1 MKSITLYQ
9 GNQGEEQAKTTFNFN
24 YKITTIKS
32 GTDFEYA
39 QNDTL
44 VKSTTFRNDIATLDV
59 TKSERTAMKS
69 ITLYQGNQGEEQ
81 AKTTFN
87 FNYTVTTIKSVTDF
101 EYDQNDTLVKSTTFR
116 NDIATLDVTK
126 AERTA
131 MKSIT
136 LYQGNQGE
144 EQAKTT
150 FNFNYKVTTIKSV
163 TDFESDQND
172 PLGKATTFRND
183 IATLDVRKAE
193 RTAMK
198 SITLYQGNQGEEQA
212 KTTFNFNYKV
222 TTIKSVTD
230 FEYDQNDTLV
240 KSTTFRNDIATL
252 DVTKAERTAM
262 KSITLY
268 QGNKGE
274 EQAKTTFNFNYKVT
288 TIKSVTDFEY
298 DQNDTL
304 VKSTTFRTD
313 IATLDVT
320 KAERTA
326 MKSTTLSQGTQ
337 GEEHAKTTF
346 NFNYKVTTIKSVT
359 DFEYDQND
367 TLVKST
373 TFSNDIAT
381 LDVTKAERTAMKSIT
396 LYQGNQGEE
405 QAKTTFNFNYKVTT
419 IKSVTDFAYD
429 QNDKLVKSTAFRN
442 DIATL
447 DVTKAERTAMKSI
460 TLYQGNQGEEQAK
473 TTFNFNY
480 KVTTIKS
487 VTDFEYDQNDTL
499 VKSTTF

>member
-163 TDFESDQND
+163 TDFE
-172 PLGKATTFRND
+172 
-183 IATLDVRKAE
+183 
-193 RTAMK
+193 
-198 SITLYQGNQGEEQA
+198 
-212 KTTFNFNYKV
+212 
-222 TTIKSVTD
+222 
-230 FEYDQNDTLV
+230 YDQNDTLV
-240 KSTTFRNDIATL
+240 KSTT
-252 DVTKAERTAM
+252 
-262 KSITLY
+262 
-268 QGNKGE
+268 
-274 EQAKTTFNFNYKVT
+274 
-288 TIKSVTDFEY
+288 
-298 DQNDTL
+298 
-304 VKSTTFRTD
+304 
-313 IATLDVT
+313 
-320 KAERTA
+320 
-326 MKSTTLSQGTQ
+326 
-337 GEEHAKTTF
+337 
-346 NFNYKVTTIKSVT
+346 
-359 DFEYDQND
+359 
-367 TLVKST
+367 
-373 TFSNDIAT
+373 
-381 LDVTKAERTAMKSIT
+381 
-396 LYQGNQGEE
+396 
-405 QAKTTFNFNYKVTT
+405 
-419 IKSVTDFAYD
+419 
-429 QNDKLVKSTAFRN
+429 FRN

-499 VKSTTF
+499 VKPTPSRNAIATLDVTKAERTAMKSITLYQGNQGEEQAKTTFNYKVTTIKSVTDFEYDQNDTLVKS